1 MAFGFGNISSKSS
14 KKVLQLESVGNI
26 LAKEKIE
33 GDLQAVVLLSSYRSE
48 KEVEAISKFLENK
61 GLTSYRIVFSLKY
74 KISSEKIK
82 EDLKE
87 GITAFFKANKSKFE
101 EYIPAGIPVIA
112 EAAAL
117 YALTEESDINYSQC
131 IQRIF
136 GKSNFWFSKNLN
148 PSGNWVYP
156 IAPFEEI
163 FPRGFDK
170 RPGDGYNVKLATLQI
185 KDILSQTKA
194 RPRYPKL
201 IKHFI
206 SSEEEFINDFY
217 LPNKDRR
224 NEILSWDTETDGF
237 DFIDGKLGCITLSFD
252 GVEGW
257 YIPWKYVDTEKLREI
272 FKNN

>member
-14 KKVLQLESVGNI
+14 KKVLQLESIGNI

-117 YALTEESDINYSQC
+117 YALTEESDIN
-131 IQRIF
+131 
-136 GKSNFWFSKNLN
+136 
-148 PSGNWVYP
+148 
-156 IAPFEEI
+156 
-163 FPRGFDK
+163 
-170 RPGDGYNVKLATLQI
+170 
-185 KDILSQTKA
+185 
-194 RPRYPKL
+194 
-201 IKHFI
+201 
-206 SSEEEFINDFY
+206 
-217 LPNKDRR
+217 
-224 NEILSWDTETDGF
+224 
-237 DFIDGKLGCITLSFD
+237 
-252 GVEGW
+252 
-257 YIPWKYVDTEKLREI
+257 
-272 FKNN
+272 

>member
-101 EYIPAGIPVIA
+101 EKI
-112 EAAAL
+112 
-117 YALTEESDINYSQC
+117 
-131 IQRIF
+131 
-136 GKSNFWFSKNLN
+136 W
-148 PSGNWVYP
+148 
-156 IAPFEEI
+156 
-163 FPRGFDK
+163 
-170 RPGDGYNVKLATLQI
+170 TLQ
-185 KDILSQTKA
+185 
-194 RPRYPKL
+194 KL
-201 IKHFI
+201 
-206 SSEEEFINDFY
+206 
-217 LPNKDRR
+217 
-224 NEILSWDTETDGF
+224 
-237 DFIDGKLGCITLSFD
+237 
-252 GVEGW
+252 
-257 YIPWKYVDTEKLREI
+257 
-272 FKNN
+272 